1 MLAASRHRDGP
12 SPIAQLGL
20 FARAA
25 ISSGTIVSRVGGSPV
40 TGKELQQIFT
50 APAQRPDPPT
60 WTRSPS
66 ARTFTWSCPRPAQPL
81 PQPQLRPEP
90 MVGRRVHPGRP
101 ATHRGRRRGHQRL
114 RNQHRRRRLRHC
126 LLQRI
131 VTVPGSH
138 HRRGRAPPRTASPP
152 RRSLDTCLARLCK
165 AGLKRTVTQRL
176 RTSKPATELSSERI
190 RRGQKLAVG
199 AG

>member
-50 APAQRPDPPT
+50 APAQRPDPPYVDT
-60 WTRSPS
+60 ITIGEDLHLVLPPASPTTTATTAATRTYGWPTRTPWPPGDPSRPEKRSPATMQPAPAS
-66 ARTFTWSCPRPAQPL
+66 ATSPL
-81 PQPQLRPEP
+81 PA
-90 MVGRRVHPGRP
+90 PGD
-101 ATHRGRRRGHQRL
+101 L
-114 RNQHRRRRLRHC
+114 
-126 LLQRI
+126 
-131 VTVPGSH
+131 TVPGVIT
-138 HRRGRAPPRTASPP
+138 RRGLAPPRTASPL
-152 RRSLDTCLARLCK
+152 RRSPDTCLARLHT
-165 AGLKRTVTQRL
+165 AGLKGTVTQPL

-190 RRGQKLAVG
+190 
-199 AG
+199 